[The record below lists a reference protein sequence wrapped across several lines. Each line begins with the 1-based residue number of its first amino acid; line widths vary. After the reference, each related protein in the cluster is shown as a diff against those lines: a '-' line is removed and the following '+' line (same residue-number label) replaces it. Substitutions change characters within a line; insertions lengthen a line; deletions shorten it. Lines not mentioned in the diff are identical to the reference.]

1 MTDIKTKIYNKYGID
16 IDKEDI
22 LKLYSIKDNELTEE
36 EIEKCILST
45 RSKWEK
51 SKNNGMNEKI
61 VERAKERL
69 QNASIYEQIIRDQ
82 SMRIELI
89 DYYNRKSDDIDES
102 RIEFAKDYF
111 RIVSSSKRLQS
122 KMLNFSLNITI
133 LRRRIKNIL

>member
-61 VERAKERL
+61 VEKYGEVWL
-69 QNASIYEQIIRDQ
+69 QFTAY
-82 SMRIELI
+82 
-89 DYYNRKSDDIDES
+89 
-102 RIEFAKDYF
+102 
-111 RIVSSSKRLQS
+111 
-122 KMLNFSLNITI
+122 
-133 LRRRIKNIL
+133 